1 MRTMLMLMLMLM
13 LMFLWCWCK
22 NYDESD
28 GSISSMEREE
38 EETFE
43 GTSLAS
49 GVEGNIIGMQYG
61 SGGWVVV
68 RTLMR

>member
-1 MRTMLMLMLMLM
+1 
-13 LMFLWCWCK
+13 
-22 NYDESD
+22 
-28 GSISSMEREE
+28 MEREE